1 MGDPQDCRQPVTA
14 SGQDAPE
21 LARYLHAHSR
31 GNHPRLTS
39 SGRSSLGQWLRT
51 QAFRDHQGA
60 KAEVDWGPPE
70 TCLNLPGRIGASR
83 EVTWIRAAS
92 FVETCQ
98 RHAELLVSAG
108 FRVEHDED
116 RTSAIFSG
124 GPPSPGSLTAVDLF
138 GPAFEERVGN
148 NVAAFMAGT
157 LGFVLMV
164 ARAI

>member
-14 SGQDAPE
+14 SGQDAPN
-21 LARYLHAHSR
+21 LLDTYTRISR

-60 KAEVDWGPPE
+60 KAEVDSGPAG
-70 TCLNLPGRIGASR
+70 NLFEFAGAHWRQSGGDMDPGGVVRRDLSATRRVVGQR
-83 EVTWIRAAS
+83 RVPRRARRGPN
-92 FVETCQ
+92 F
-98 RHAELLVSAG
+98 RH
-108 FRVEHDED
+108 
-116 RTSAIFSG
+116 FSG